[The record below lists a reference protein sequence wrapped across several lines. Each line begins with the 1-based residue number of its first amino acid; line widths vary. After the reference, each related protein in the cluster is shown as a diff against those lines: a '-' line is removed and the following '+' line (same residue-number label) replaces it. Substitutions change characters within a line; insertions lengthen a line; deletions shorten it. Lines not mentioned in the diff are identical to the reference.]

1 MGLFDK
7 DGLLTNIIEMIPG
20 GGLITA
26 PVHAAAGNH
35 GHAAAAAAA
44 GGVIGLVLPGAGAGR
59 VIAKGGLHGA
69 KALVAREG
77 IKVAARAAIAVG
89 KKGLAR
95 GVAKSLAKHAV
106 KKAGNAIKKLDK

>member
-35 GHAAAAAAA
+35 GHAAAAVAGAILGAA
-44 GGVIGLVLPGAGAGR
+44 LPGAGGLAMKSVVTGGR
-59 VIAKGGLHGA
+59 
-69 KALVAREG
+69 ALVA
-77 IKVAARAAIAVG
+77 K
-89 KKGLAR
+89 
-95 GVAKSLAKHAV
+95 
-106 KKAGNAIKKLDK
+106 